1 MKKILAFSIIFTFA
15 LASCSSN
22 PAITNENAGANDKTP
37 TTTAIQNHLSFKI
50 NGIEWQADSE
60 IFGAFHPK
68 GYNKAILI
76 SGSKGGND
84 KNEQAFSIILYNTSG
99 PGVFDITNGNKDNN
113 VIQLANMSPANF
125 MYGSMMGFNIKINVT
140 AASENPTHIEA
151 TFEGELTGNAGDEL
165 KITEGKFQYHE

>member
-1 MKKILAFSIIFTFA
+1 MKKILAFSILFTFA

-22 PAITNENAGANDKTP
+22 PANTKEKTP
-37 TTTAIQNHLSFKI
+37 AIAATQNHLSFKI
-50 NGIEWQADSE
+50 NGVEWQADRE

-84 KNEQAFSIILYNTSG
+84 KNEQDFSIILYNTTG

-125 MYGSMMGFNIKINVT
+125 MYGSMMGFNMKINVT

-151 TFEGELTGNAGDEL
+151 TFEGELTGNAGDAL
-165 KITEGKFQYHE
+165 KITEGKFQYHD